1 MFKGTLWKIE
11 ATGEHKVVRLFKD
24 RVDGQTTKCEVC
36 TIPSGSSSSSAESA
50 SGWRPCTGRVPSH
63 AVGFVAA
70 MPPVF
75 IGGHLYWPLEVGG
88 ATNVKQPA
96 ILSFSTD
103 AEKFQWVQT
112 PPARRICHLTDFDGS
127 LCAAVDVRHEIN
139 KYVFF
144 TQSGGS
150 WTVRCCID
158 SQSLTPRAT
167 SDEFM
172 EERDVVPLCSA
183 AGGKVML
190 ATGRHKVFAYDPERR
205 VMERVFYARE
215 FVDVSRRHRDDAR
228 LRLSFV
234 LHEEHIHQPSS
245 LRVQQ
250 GEKKLQVK
258 LGSNDTVDKREV
270 VDEHRDDHF
279 RRLGDFFKQMAGLPL
294 PPHMTNSQP
303 NY

>member
-1 MFKGTLWKIE
+1 MRGVHDPFRIIVIISRISKRVAPVHRASAVACGRLRGSHAAGVHRRAPLLAARGGRRHKCETASHPVLLHGRRE
-11 ATGEHKVVRLFKD
+11 VPVGADATG
-24 RVDGQTTKCEVC
+24 
-36 TIPSGSSSSSAESA
+36 
-50 SGWRPCTGRVPSH
+50 
-63 AVGFVAA
+63 
-70 MPPVF
+70 
-75 IGGHLYWPLEVGG
+75 
-88 ATNVKQPA
+88 
-96 ILSFSTD
+96 
-103 AEKFQWVQT
+103 
-112 PPARRICHLTDFDGS
+112 ARRICHLTDFDGS